1 MTGLAE
7 AVEAMIRAQIG
18 TGKPLAVVVAGHN
31 GSGKSTMWRDS
42 VARMLRIPLV
52 NADRMMLSILPEAG
66 PDGHL
71 VPWAAA
77 LRDRDRGWM
86 GVAQQG
92 VEAFVG
98 HAMRANVPFA
108 VETVFS
114 YWEPRPDGT
123 IASKIDRIRD
133 MQKAGY
139 FVLLF
144 FVGLANAD
152 LSILRVKTRVLGG
165 GHGVD
170 EPTLR
175 RRFPKTQR
183 AIFEAI
189 KVVDASILTDNS
201 RAVAE
206 AFTVCLVRLGARL
219 VYDIRDGAAA
229 PGVIADWLRAVDPR

>member
-1 MTGLAE
+1 MTSLAE
-7 AVEAMIRAQIG
+7 AVDTILSVQIG

-31 GSGKSTMWRDS
+31 GSGKSTMWRDR
-42 VARMLRIPLV
+42 VAETLRIPLV
-52 NADRMMLSILPEAG
+52 NADRMMLSILPETG

-77 LRDRDRGWM
+77 LRDRDHGWM
-86 GVAQQG
+86 SVAQQG

-98 HAMRANVPFA
+98 HAMRAKVSFA
-108 VETVFS
+108 METVFS
-114 YWEPRPDGT
+114 YWEPRPDGS

-144 FVGLANAD
+144 FVGLASAD
-152 LSILRVKTRVLGG
+152 LSILRVKTRVLQG

-175 RRFPKTQR
+175 KRFPKTQR
-183 AIFEAI
+183 AIAAAI
-189 KVVDASILTDNS
+189 QIADAAILVDNS
-201 RAVAE
+201 RTPDE
-206 AFTVCLVRLGARL
+206 AFTVCQIRLGARPIH
-219 VYDIRDGAAA
+219 DIRDSAAA
-229 PGVIADWLRAVDPR
+229 PAVVTAWLRAVNPR